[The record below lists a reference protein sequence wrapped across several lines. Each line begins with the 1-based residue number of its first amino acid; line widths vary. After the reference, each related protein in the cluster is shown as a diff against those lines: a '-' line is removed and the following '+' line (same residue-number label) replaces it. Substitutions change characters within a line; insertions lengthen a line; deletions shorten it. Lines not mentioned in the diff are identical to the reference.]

1 MLTILGARTRRLW
14 PHLRSQTAAALT
26 AGADAFLT
34 GEASEQTVHFAREN
48 GLHFFAAG
56 HHATER
62 YGVPALGAYLAG
74 CFPLDFTFV
83 DVDNPV

>member
-1 MLTILGARTRRLW
+1 MCIRD
-14 PHLRSQTAAALT
+14 RSYIEQALD

-48 GLHFFAAG
+48 RLHFFAAG

-62 YGVPALGAYLAG
+62 YGAQALGTHLAEHFG
-74 CFPLDFTFV
+74 LNFIFV
-83 DVDNPV
+83 EIDNPV